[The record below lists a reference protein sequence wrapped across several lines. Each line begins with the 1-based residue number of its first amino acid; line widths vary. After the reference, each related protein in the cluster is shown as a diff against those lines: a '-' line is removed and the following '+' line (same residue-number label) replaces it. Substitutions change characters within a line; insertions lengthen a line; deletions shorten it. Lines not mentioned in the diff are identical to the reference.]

1 LVQIS
6 KDENLC
12 DVILATS
19 DANLKCVKDILG
31 EGKFDPLYKCTMV
44 VESLTFEDSVGFVG
58 LCKGNSRW
66 KPSEEDEIMIRNLGG
81 HVAHLAE
88 FAKQG
93 RAGYQQCVSNELEA
107 LRTAQKDARPSSF
120 WGRTPGTYTLDEFS
134 RVMNDIAY
142 NDSVAYDTLAR
153 EVGVEPAVVDAM
165 LERNFLFYHPTR
177 RVIMHR
183 SPLFKVVFATKKRR
197 KN

>member
-1 LVQIS
+1 MEAQRRRRNYDPELGWPRRTSCRVCEARQVLCCVVRTGLMTQRATLGSCCLVFLGEPI
-6 KDENLC
+6 
-12 DVILATS
+12 ATS
-19 DANLKCVKDILG
+19 IPQLRVRVYMVGVERREAMYACVH
-31 EGKFDPLYKCTMV
+31 M
-44 VESLTFEDSVGFVG
+44 SLV
-58 LCKGNSRW
+58 
-66 KPSEEDEIMIRNLGG
+66 
-81 HVAHLAE
+81 
-88 FAKQG
+88 